1 LTQPSGPAHNAAQQL
16 TLNQQASQDGQ
27 QLAMGFLETI
37 ERDLAAADSPAMSPE
52 QALLISNAARQALA
66 DGSAEDP
73 ARTAQ
78 PWLDDYRELL
88 EHGWPWRVACYIAWR
103 SAPRRNSDGTER
115 WPKTQGELAREVLGL
130 ESDRVIRTWRERNPG
145 IEAAIAMVK
154 AKALFEHRR
163 DVFNALVTSASN
175 PSHKNHTDRKLFL
188 EMTGDYTPRQ
198 ETITK
203 NQAVPFAADEYN
215 EAKAKLERLEQE
227 LSGGAGDAND
237 G

>member
-1 LTQPSGPAHNAAQQL
+1 MTQQTTTPNAAQQL

-37 ERDLAAADSPAMSPE
+37 ERDLAGATSSALSPE
-52 QALLISNAARQALA
+52 QAQLISNAARQALA

-73 ARTAQ
+73 ERPAQ
-78 PWLDDYRELL
+78 PWLDDYRQLL
-88 EHGWPWRVACYIAWR
+88 EDGWPWRVACYIAWR
-103 SAPRRNSDGTER
+103 SAPKRNSDGTER

-145 IEAAIAMVK
+145 IEAAIAMMK

-203 NQAVPFAADEYN
+203 NQAVPFAADEFA
-215 EAKAKLERLEQE
+215 EANARRKEVEDSLM
-227 LSGGAGDAND
+227 GGEGAEAE
-237 G
+237 